1 MLLQDNML
9 LQDSGARSRLTA
21 EETALFARQGF
32 LLVNRP
38 VFAPDHFKG
47 LQDHFE
53 TMLEAWQRD
62 KRMRSPEHMD
72 SPHFFSPKLFD
83 WLLHGDVL
91 DLVEPLIGPD
101 IALFASH
108 FICKPAA
115 VGKRVPWHEDSAI
128 WKGRLEPM
136 RVVTVWLAIDPSTP
150 ENGCMRVIPGTHGH
164 GYSDYDDVDGA
175 VFPRE
180 IRPSQ
185 MPDSTAVDCV
195 LRPNEASLHDG
206 RLIHGSSPN
215 TGAMRRCGFTM
226 RFIPTTTRMIE
237 NDSVPG
243 HQLYLARGRD
253 RAGNRYGDPTQP
265 NHVWIEAHKN
275 GFPVGH

>member
-1 MLLQDNML
+1 MLAQDTR
-9 LQDSGARSRLTA
+9 ARLTPRNKAAFA
-21 EETALFARQGF
+21 EQGF
-32 LLVNRP
+32 LLHQKP
-38 VFAPDHFKG
+38 VFTPGHFQG
-47 LQDHFE
+47 LKDHFE
-53 TMLEAWQRD
+53 TMLEAWLRD
-62 KRMRSPEHMD
+62 PRMRSPEHMD

-83 WLLHGDVL
+83 WLLHDDVL

-108 FICKPAA
+108 FICKPAS

-128 WKGRLEPM
+128 WKGRLAPM
-136 RVVTVWLAIDPSTP
+136 MVVTVWLAIDPSTP

-164 GYSDYDDVDGA
+164 GYSDYEDVDGA

-180 IRPSQ
+180 IRPAD
-185 MPDSTAVDCV
+185 MPDTHAVDCV

-206 RLIHGSSPN
+206 RLIHGSNAN
-215 TGAMRRCGFTM
+215 TGAARRCGFTM

-237 NDSVPG
+237 SDSVRA

-253 RAGNRYGDPTQP
+253 HAGNRYGDPSKP
-265 NHVWIEAHKN
+265 NQAWIDAYKN
-275 GFPVGH
+275 GFPIGH